1 MATKNGNGARKVL
14 TRADFDALAESASD
28 LPIDYVHVPEWAPSG
43 VDPATVYVCIQALPG
58 YLRDRY
64 ESSLS
69 IREGRKVIPNMENAR
84 ARLVA
89 LCMIDPESSE
99 RLYSDRE
106 IEALG
111 KRSAKALDRVWDAC
125 RDLSGLR
132 AEAVEEEVEELKN
145 AQSG

>member
-1 MATKNGNGARKVL
+1 MAKDNGVSRRIL
-14 TRADFDALAESASD
+14 TRADFDAIATDNAD
-28 LPIDYVHVPEWAPSG
+28 LPTEYVHTPEWAPSG
-43 VDPATVYVCIQALPG
+43 VDPASVYVCIQALPG

-69 IREGRKVIPNMENAR
+69 VREGKKVIPNMENAR

-89 LCMIDPESSE
+89 MCMIDPDTRE
-99 RLYSDRE
+99 RLYSDKE
-106 IEALG
+106 VEALG

-132 AEAVEEEVEELKN
+132 AEAVEEAAEQLKN
-145 AQSG
+145 DQSG